1 MKKAV
6 ITGGC
11 HGLGRAIT
19 EQFYQNGYLT
29 YAIYHTSSQEAA
41 SLAATHPGLTV
52 LACDVSDS
60 SSVAR
65 LFDTLGAVDVLVNN
79 AGVGARMLCTD
90 MTDSDFDKL
99 MKVNVY
105 GTFYMC
111 RAALSFM
118 IRQGHGSIV
127 NLSSIWGM
135 TGGAM
140 ESAYSASKAAIIGLT
155 KALAKECGPSGIRVN
170 CVAPGFI
177 DTDMNRDLTKEDKSL
192 FFEQTPLGR
201 GASAQEIADTVFYL
215 AGEKASFITGQVI
228 SPNGGIVI

>member
-11 HGLGRAIT
+11 VGLGRAIT

-29 YAIYHTSSQEAA
+29 YATYHASFEEAKALSA
-41 SLAATHPGLTV
+41 SHPGLTV

-60 SSVAR
+60 ASVAHLR
-65 LFDTLGAVDVLVNN
+65 DTIGAVDVLVNN
-79 AGVGARMLCTD
+79 AGVAARTLCTD
-90 MTDSDFDKL
+90 MTDSDFDRI

-111 RAALSFM
+111 RAFLGAM
-118 IRQGHGSIV
+118 IQKGHGSII
-127 NLSSIWGM
+127 NISSIWGM

-140 ESAYSASKAAIIGLT
+140 ESAYSASKAAVIGLT
-155 KALAKECGPSGIRVN
+155 KALAKECGPSFVRVN
-170 CVAPGFI
+170 CVAPGFV
-177 DTDMNRDLTKEDKSL
+177 DTAMNRGLTAEDKAL
-192 FFEQTPLGR
+192 FFEKTPLGR
-201 GASAQEIADTVFYL
+201 GASAEEIADTVFYL